1 MIRLHGFRVAAN
13 VTDVT
18 RFAETEIRPKPDALI
33 ETMIVAMRQ
42 KGLVGIAA
50 PQVGFDG

>member
-1 MIRLHGFRVAAN
+1 VIFQLGSKVIREKAAAIS
-13 VTDVT
+13 V
-18 RFAETEIRPKPDALI
+18 PLGDADIQLI